1 MATTHDLLKL
11 HQQFT
16 PRGGLT
22 AARGVRRRRA
32 ARLRTA
38 NPDLLRDS
46 RETGSAAGKK
56 RRCHAR
62 IRESALISR
71 YSR

>member
-38 NPDLLRDS
+38 NPDLCATAAE
-46 RETGSAAGKK
+46 RE
-56 RRCHAR
+56 AR
-62 IRESALISR
+62 PARNDVALPESENR
-71 YSR
+71 P